1 MRVMKTLLYH
11 VMNPFFAIVY
21 VGCRLFACAGAIGF
35 VGFMLI
41 PHGQI
46 TLSSKVALGLSAIVF
61 YAMAWGY
68 RKILWSVTPS
78 RLKRAA

>member
-1 MRVMKTLLYH
+1 MIKNVLYH
-11 VMNPFFAIVY
+11 MMNPFFTIVY

-46 TLSSKVALGLSAIVF
+46 PVLPKVALGLSAIVF
-61 YAMAWGY
+61 YALAWGY
-68 RKILWSVTPS
+68 RKILWTVTPP
-78 RLKRAA
+78 RMKGA